1 MSPGAGTGPGDAKAG
16 VEVLGFTTLGEW
28 ESWLEEHHGSAREA
42 WLRIAR
48 RNSAVPGLTIE
59 DALDG
64 ALCFGWIDGQRK
76 SNDADSFLQRYSPRR
91 STSAWSRINV
101 EKFETLAAAGR
112 VRPAG
117 YAQRDAARADGRWD
131 AAYESQRT
139 AETPPDPAAAL
150 AENPGAAAAFAA
162 MSRSDRY
169 AVILPL
175 LKARTPQRRAE
186 LIVRAVADLHA
197 SGIPVQDA

>member
-1 MSPGAGTGPGDAKAG
+1 MK
-16 VEVLGFTTLGEW
+16 VLEFATAGEW
-28 ESWLEEHHGSAREA
+28 ESWLEDHHADAGEA

-48 RNSAVPGLTIE
+48 RNSKVPGLTIE

-91 STSAWSRINV
+91 RTSSWSAINV
-101 EKFETLAAAGR
+101 AKFETLAAAGR
-112 VRPAG
+112 VRQAG
-117 YAQRDAARADGRWD
+117 YAQRDVARADGRWD

-139 AETPPDPAAAL
+139 AETPPDLAAAL
-150 AENPGAAAAFAA
+150 AENPGAAAAFEA

-186 LIVRAVADLHA
+186 RVARAVADLGA
-197 SGIPVQDA
+197 SGIRVPEQ